1 MHRTTSLLV
10 LAGLLTPAVAKAD
23 SDGYYCAG
31 PGYLAYET
39 QFSTQSSGHLLHIVQ
54 FSRSKGI
61 VVLEP
66 IELEAFPVHGMTC
79 GETVIQLTGGPTEYA
94 VDITNP
100 RQPHVRGTPATSAL
114 SGEGASNLGLW
125 SREGVI
131 DLESDAEPGAFQL
144 VISRVDRKVAG
155 GIEHYT
161 VSRLIHRDPWPG
173 GSVLDSHLL
182 FEGIFLETVN

>member
-66 IELEAFPVHGMTC
+66 IELEAFPVHGP
-79 GETVIQLTGGPTEYA
+79 ERPKISSFPVILSTRFHQSPT
-94 VDITNP
+94 
-100 RQPHVRGTPATSAL
+100 
-114 SGEGASNLGLW
+114 
-125 SREGVI
+125 
-131 DLESDAEPGAFQL
+131 DL
-144 VISRVDRKVAG
+144 R
-155 GIEHYT
+155 
-161 VSRLIHRDPWPG
+161 
-173 GSVLDSHLL
+173 
-182 FEGIFLETVN
+182 